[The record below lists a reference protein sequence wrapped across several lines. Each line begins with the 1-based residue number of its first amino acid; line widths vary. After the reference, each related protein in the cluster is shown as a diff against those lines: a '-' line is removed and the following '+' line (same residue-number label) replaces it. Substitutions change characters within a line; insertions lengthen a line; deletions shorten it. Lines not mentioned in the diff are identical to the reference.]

1 MADELPENI
10 DLTWI
15 GRTLLAM
22 RSELRGLEDKVDA
35 SFAELRL
42 MRAEDR
48 SLLEDVAR
56 ELGMEPTPK
65 RLRREKFEKETGERL
80 DKIEAKL
87 FPPAE

>member
-10 DLTWI
+10 DLNWI
-15 GRTLLAM
+15 GRTLVNLQRDM
-22 RSELRGLEDKVDA
+22 RDG
-35 SFAELRL
+35 FAELRGDIAEL
-42 MRAEDR
+42 KQMRAEDR

-56 ELGMEPTPK
+56 EAGIEPTPK
-65 RLRREKFEKETGERL
+65 RLRREQFEKETSERL